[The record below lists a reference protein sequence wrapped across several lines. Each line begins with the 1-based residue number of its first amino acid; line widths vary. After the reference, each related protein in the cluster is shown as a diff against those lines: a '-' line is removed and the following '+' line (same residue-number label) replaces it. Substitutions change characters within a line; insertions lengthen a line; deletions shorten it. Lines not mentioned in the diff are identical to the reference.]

1 MEYQVLYRKYRPK
14 NFIDVVGQE
23 HVVTTIQNAL
33 KEDKVSHAYLFT
45 GPRGTGKTTVARLLA
60 KALNCEKRKNLKEP
74 CGICEHCEDMQNNRT
89 LDLIEIDAASNR
101 GIDEIRNLKESV
113 RFGATKG
120 KYKVYLVDE
129 VHMLTKEA
137 FNAFLKTLEE
147 PPPFVVFILA
157 TTEVHRLPA
166 TVISRTQRFDFR
178 RLNLDEIVGRLSK
191 ILKEEKTKFEIE
203 ALKLI
208 AKEADGSI
216 RDAESLLGQVL
227 SYESKNLSLKGVEQ
241 ILGLVGHSHLK
252 SFMDFIINKS
262 KGESLLWIQ
271 KTVDAG
277 YDLHQFLN
285 SLNHY
290 LRHLLF
296 VDMDKELAKNIEREL
311 NKEEF
316 DSLVE
321 QAKKVT
327 PEEVAGWMKIFMK
340 AKDDLERYPLPQ
352 IAIEVALVE
361 VFANGDEGVYTL
373 DTPSKQSESS
383 SKKESSISPEIAD
396 IKENWNMI
404 AEKLTP
410 HNHSLVAFLKGT
422 RPLDLEDG
430 VLTIGTK
437 FSFHKERLQDINNK
451 RLIQQVLKEVLG
463 ESIKIRLILEK

>member
-14 NFIDVVGQE
+14 NFADVIGQE
-23 HVVTTIQNAL
+23 HVITTIQNAL

-45 GPRGTGKTTVARLLA
+45 GPRGTGKTTIARLLA
-60 KALNCEKRKNLKEP
+60 KALNCKKIKAGEP
-74 CGICEHCEDMQNNRT
+74 CGNCENCVDIQDNRAI
-89 LDLIEIDAASNR
+89 DLIEIDAASNR

-147 PPPFVVFILA
+147 PPSLIVFILA
-157 TTEVHRLPA
+157 TTEAHRLPA

-178 RLNLDEIVGRLSK
+178 RLSLSEIVDRLTR
-191 ILKEEKTKFEIE
+191 ILKSEKVKFEGE

-208 AKEADGSI
+208 AREADGSM

-227 SYESKNLSLKGVEQ
+227 SYESKNLTLEGVEQ
-241 ILGLVGHSHLK
+241 VLGLVGHSHLK
-252 SFMDFIINKS
+252 NFVDLIIKKS
-262 KGESLLWIQ
+262 KGEALLWVQ

-285 SLNHY
+285 SLNRY

-316 DSLVE
+316 DSLTE
-321 QAKKVT
+321 QAKEVS
-327 PEEVAGWMKIFMK
+327 PEEVAEWMKIFIK
-340 AKDDLERYPLPQ
+340 AKADLERYPLPQ

-361 VFANGDEGVYTL
+361 VFGDGDEGVYVP
-373 DTPSKQSESS
+373 DTSLGQKQTNVE
-383 SKKESSISPEIAD
+383 KKKISPEIAN
-396 IKENWNMI
+396 IKENWDTI
-404 AEKLTP
+404 AEKLSP

-422 RPLDLEDG
+422 KPLELEDG

-437 FSFHKERLQDINNK
+437 FSFHKERLQDTNNK
-451 RLIQQVLKEVLG
+451 RLIQQALKEVLG
-463 ESIKIRLILEK
+463 ESIKIRCILEK